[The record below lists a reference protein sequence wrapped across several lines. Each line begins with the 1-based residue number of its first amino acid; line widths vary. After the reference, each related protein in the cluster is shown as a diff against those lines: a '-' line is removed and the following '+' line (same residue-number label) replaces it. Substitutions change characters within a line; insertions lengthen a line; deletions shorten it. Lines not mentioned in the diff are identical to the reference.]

1 MQGEIDLRCYTLGAN
16 CDDAVET
23 HWRIQRRT
31 LSAETWPV
39 CANHIWMSR
48 DLDADSLIVNSFT
61 VLYLPIVQPVVGS
74 EQAIA
79 MEVALHAACRLLR
92 ICKRDSVKREERD
105 EAEQTL
111 ALLRQTQA
119 EAWERVHGRAA

>member
-92 ICKRDSVKREERD
+92 TQADATQAECD

-119 EAWERVHGRAA
+119 EAWDRVHGRAA